1 LAEQTVIQDYDV
13 KAVRDTIQR
22 IARCAG
28 MTDDRVEDLTLCAS
42 EAVTNA
48 LKHAGGGNVSL
59 DHQAGTV
66 RVPVA
71 DQGSGID
78 QLQLP
83 RATLMK
89 GYSTRASMGL
99 GFTLM
104 HELADRLYLNTGPH
118 GTTVIL
124 EMALQRQSEAEKM
137 LALLDLAD

>member
-1 LAEQTVIQDYDV
+1 
-13 KAVRDTIQR
+13 
-22 IARCAG
+22 

-42 EAVTNA
+42 EAATNA
-48 LKHAGGGNVSL
+48 LKHAGGGRVSL
-59 DHQAGTV
+59 DYEGETV
-66 RVPVA
+66 RVRVA

-83 RATLMK
+83 RATLLK

-124 EMALQRQSEAEKM
+124 EMALQRRSEAEKM
-137 LALLDLAD
+137 LALLNLAD